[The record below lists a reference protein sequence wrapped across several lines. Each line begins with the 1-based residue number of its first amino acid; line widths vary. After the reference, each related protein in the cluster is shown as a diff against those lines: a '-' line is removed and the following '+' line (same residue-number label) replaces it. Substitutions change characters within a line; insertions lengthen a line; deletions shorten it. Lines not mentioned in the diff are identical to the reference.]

1 LGSADITVVQ
11 KLVQW
16 IPSRHDKESS
26 SLVTPM
32 YHTLKRRYVSRT
44 LLILSIITLVLLSHA
59 AAQAPAAASAVPEQ
73 PHQPAAFAA
82 AAQFA
87 GVAPAARSAIQLDPA
102 SAIAPQEPGPYEQYG
117 YYLSPVQALETPAT
131 RFTVAYAAS
140 TPGRSAAL
148 LDVRASADG
157 ETWTSWQTD
166 LSSGEQAN
174 FATEAHYVQ
183 YRARLF
189 ANGDARP
196 TVDNVQVRAA
206 APQEVAEQATEAA
219 APGYAPVAPTYR
231 IRATRLGL
239 VGYRTANG
247 HIIRPRDH
255 FVSLPSWRSLSSR
268 GGNEYMV
275 RISYQGRTAV
285 APVWDVGP
293 WNTVDDYWAPDRRGY
308 SDLPTGWPQ
317 DHAAYFHGYNGGR
330 AEYGYVRFPTAV
342 DVADGIWWDKLGI
355 HGDQAV
361 VEITFLWQ
369 GQDPRDAELL
379 PPDPAAGEYRASEL
393 GPFFHPNQS
402 PWRRSPMG
410 CGEGH
415 HAYWTLT
422 ITEEAQRENE
432 AFWQPT
438 LPSDG
443 MYDVYAHI
451 PICTSRY
458 EPTTG
463 ARYLIEHA
471 EGADEVIVNQATETH
486 WVHLGRFPFKAGD
499 EGFVYLSDL
508 AGDRGRAVW
517 FDDMRWVP
525 VRE

>member
-1 LGSADITVVQ
+1 VQ

-16 IPSRHDKESS
+16 TSSRHDKESS
-26 SLVTPM
+26 FLVTPM

-44 LLILSIITLVLLSHA
+44 LLVLIIIALVLLSHA
-59 AAQAPAAASAVPEQ
+59 AAQAPAAASAVPQ
-73 PHQPAAFAA
+73 HTSQPAAFAPSA
-82 AAQFA
+82 EFA
-87 GVAPAARSAIQLDPA
+87 GVEPAAHAAIRLNPA
-102 SAIAPQEPGPYEQYG
+102 SAIAPQEAGPYEQYG
-117 YYLSPVQALETPAT
+117 YYLSPVQAIDTPAT
-131 RFTVAYAAS
+131 RFRVNYAAS
-140 TPGRSAAL
+140 TPGSSTAL
-148 LDVRASADG
+148 LDVRASIDG
-157 ETWTSWQTD
+157 NTWTAWQTD
-166 LSSGEQAN
+166 LASGAH
-174 FATEAHYVQ
+174 ATFPVTARYVQ

-189 ANGDARP
+189 ANNNAQP
-196 TVDNVQVRAA
+196 AVNNVQVRAA
-206 APQEVAEQATEAA
+206 APQDEAGQRTEAA
-219 APGYAPVAPTYR
+219 APGHAPVAPTYR
-231 IRATRLGL
+231 VRATRLGL

-275 RISYQGRTAV
+275 RITYRGRTAV

-317 DHAAYFHGYNGGR
+317 DHAAYYHGYNGGR

-369 GQDPRDAELL
+369 GQDPQAAELL

-402 PWRRSPMG
+402 TWWRSPMG

-415 HAYWTLT
+415 HAYWTLS
-422 ITEEAQRENE
+422 ITDAAQRENE

-443 MYDVYAHI
+443 MYDVYAHV
-451 PICTSRY
+451 PVCASRY
-458 EPTTG
+458 GTTTE
-463 ARYLIEHA
+463 ARYLVEHA
-471 EGADEVIVNQATETH
+471 EGASEVVVNQATQTH

-499 EGFVYLSDL
+499 EGFVHLSDL
-508 AGDRGRAVW
+508 AGDRGRAIW
-517 FDDMRWVP
+517 FDDMRWIP
-525 VRE
+525 VRD